1 MICKGV
7 VFDFNGTLFWD
18 TVFHNQAW
26 DIFLDQHNIKVSDKD
41 KFLKI
46 HGKTNREIFNGL
58 FEGRLT
64 DAEIYKYARQKE
76 LLYQQIC
83 LNHNLNLAPGSVL
96 FIEELKKNNIP
107 YTIATASGEEN
118 VDFYFRYLKLSR
130 WFDKGKVVYND
141 GKIKGKPDPELFLKA
156 SACLN
161 LPASEIMI
169 FEDSFVGIKAAE
181 NAGAAKI
188 YIVNSNGDDYS
199 HYPYEVIRNFNEVDF
214 SYFDG

>member
-1 MICKGV
+1 MNCKGV

-26 DIFLDQHNIKVSDKD
+26 DIFLDEHNVKVSDKV

-64 DAEIYKYARQKE
+64 DAEMYKYARQKE

-83 LNHNLNLAPGSVL
+83 LNHNLSLAPGAISFL
-96 FIEELKKNNIP
+96 NKLSEKSIP

-118 VDFYFRYLKLSR
+118 VDFYFRHLKLGR
-130 WFDKGKVVYND
+130 WFNREKVAYND
-141 GKIKGKPDPELFLKA
+141 GKIKGKPNPDLFLKA
-156 SACLN
+156 SAFLN
-161 LPASEIMI
+161 LPPAEIMI
-169 FEDSFVGIKAAE
+169 FEDSFVGIQAAE

-188 YIVNSNGDDYS
+188 YIVN
-199 HYPYEVIRNFNEVDF
+199 
-214 SYFDG
+214 